1 MSDEYRLSGNRSLLL
16 LFETTDHVLEI
27 FLTSLEYPSL
37 VFSTVFLSPQNHTM
51 SFREEVFGVLEVF
64 RGRRGGGEHLSGE
77 EESWKEGE
85 LKGETDTHDW
95 KEGNEGNE
103 REVRKG
109 T

>member
-1 MSDEYRLSGNRSLLL
+1 ML
-16 LFETTDHVLEI
+16 
-27 FLTSLEYPSL
+27 
-37 VFSTVFLSPQNHTM
+37 
-51 SFREEVFGVLEVF
+51 EVFG
-64 RGRRGGGEHLSGE
+64 GGRGGGEDLGRE

>member
-1 MSDEYRLSGNRSLLL
+1 
-16 LFETTDHVLEI
+16 VLK
-27 FLTSLEYPSL
+27 
-37 VFSTVFLSPQNHTM
+37 
-51 SFREEVFGVLEVF
+51 VFG
-64 RGRRGGGEHLSGE
+64 RGRGGGEHLSGE